1 MAVHL
6 RLRRMGAKK
15 RAFYRIVA
23 VDSRRARGGS
33 YLENLGTY
41 NPITKPA
48 EIKVSEEGLIR
59 WLDRGAVPTDTVWSL
74 LRQIG
79 FSTKYQQYKKGED
92 VSEVTLRTTITER
105 PKKTRKMKKAAVA
118 AEAEAKAKAEAKVK
132 AEAKPAAETAEAEG
146 ASDAAT
152 EA

>member
-1 MAVHL
+1 
-6 RLRRMGAKK
+6 MGAKK

-48 EIKVSEEGLIR
+48 EVKVSEEGLIR

-92 VSEVTLRTTITER
+92 VSEVTLKTTITER
-105 PKKTRKMKKAAVA
+105 PKKTRKMKKAAEA
-118 AEAEAKAKAEAKVK
+118 AEAEAKVK

>member
-48 EIKVSEEGLIR
+48 EVKVSEEGLIR

-92 VSEVTLRTTITER
+92 VSEVTLKTTITER

-118 AEAEAKAKAEAKVK
+118 AEAEAKVK

>member
-48 EIKVSEEGLIR
+48 EIKVSEERLIR
-59 WLDRGAVPTDTVWSL
+59 WLDLGAVPSDTVWSL
-74 LRQIG
+74 LKQIG

-92 VSEVTLRTTITER
+92 VSEVTLKTTITER

-132 AEAKPAAETAEAEG
+132 AEAKPAAETTEAEG
-146 ASDAAT
+146 ASDTAT